1 MVVEGGQVMNKQ
13 MIRRKVL
20 GITLD
25 IGLLISIFA
34 TNDIHYLKFV
44 GIVVIIWLM
53 SDELFNKL

>member
-1 MVVEGGQVMNKQ
+1 MNKQ

-34 TNDIHYLKFV
+34 TNDIHYLKFI
-44 GIVVIIWLM
+44 GISAIAILIG
-53 SDELFNKL
+53 DTLINKL